1 MTLWRLKTYIPPA
14 DKILDTSI
22 QECGK
27 KIGAEV
33 TIQTYT
39 FDDMWTKYTA
49 AIESKTLPDVAELD
63 AVGPARLA
71 NLGRLS
77 DVSDLVGTVTK
88 ELGEL
93 AQNAEG
99 AVKFSGKFYAVPHY
113 AIPLILFYRKD
124 LLEKVSAQPPD
135 TWEAINEI
143 SVKIKKA
150 GLQDFPQGFPW
161 NRTGD
166 GYDPAMSLLWSY
178 GAAWVD
184 KTAAFDYLSWSG
196 SGNNEAFMAGKIA
209 FTPNGPSIL
218 FQEDSTKHPLRKD
231 TAIKIMPKGPAG
243 RNLAL
248 TFVMNWGIP
257 VDGKQQKEAR
267 ALVACLMSREKFTT
281 YMTGSFQQ
289 AVPLFR
295 SE

>member
-1 MTLWRLKTYIPPA
+1 MSKAFRWILLSAAVLALALALQPASAADVKMTLWRLKTYIPPA

-184 KTAAFDYLSWSG
+184 KSG
-196 SGNNEAFMAGKIA
+196 K
-209 FTPNGPSIL
+209 FTGLP
-218 FQEDSTKHPLRKD
+218 KD
-231 TAIKIMPKGPAG
+231 KAVQAIKV
-243 RNLAL
+243 R
-248 TFVMNWGIP
+248 W
-257 VDGKQQKEAR
+257 
-267 ALVACLMSREKFTT
+267 
-281 YMTGSFQQ
+281 
-289 AVPLFR
+289 
-295 SE
+295 